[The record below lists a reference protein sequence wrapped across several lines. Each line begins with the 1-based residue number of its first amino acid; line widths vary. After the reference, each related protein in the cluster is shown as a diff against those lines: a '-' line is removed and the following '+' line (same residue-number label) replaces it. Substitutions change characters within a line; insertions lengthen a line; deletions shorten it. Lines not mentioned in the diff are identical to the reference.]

1 MKTPFSIFPL
11 HRHLA
16 AVAVSLGFLGLS
28 AHAALIAAPATAPG
42 VAGAPAGNTL
52 PGAPPE
58 EDIFDIRP
66 PIHIAGEVFWVG
78 WAAGTLAA
86 VGLGYGVWRLLRGK
100 LRMKLPYEVAL
111 EKLLASRPPVPQSG
125 AGAHLL
131 GPGLGGRTLLYR
143 ANVPGTRRTS
153 NDRGVSLRS
162 CHQRRRPARR
172 APRHPRRI
180 SRPLRS
186 RKVRDVAAQHP
197 ADGSHAP
204 KRPRLH
210 PRHGTARES
219 AASRNP
225 GSRVPAGGHPSLT
238 THPP

>member
-66 PIHIAGEVFWVG
+66 PIHIAGEVFWAG
-78 WAAGTLAA
+78 WAAGALAA

-100 LRMKLPYEVAL
+100 LRVKLPYEVAL
-111 EKLLASRPPVPQSG
+111 EKLLAARQFLSPEQAHTFSDLVSEVVRSFIEQTFPVRAAHRTTEEFLCDLVTNADGPLAGHRDTLGEFLGHCDLAKFAMWRLSIPQMEAMLQSARDFILATGQPVKARRPETRALGSRPAVTQ
-125 AGAHLL
+125 A
-131 GPGLGGRTLLYR
+131 
-143 ANVPGTRRTS
+143 
-153 NDRGVSLRS
+153 
-162 CHQRRRPARR
+162 
-172 APRHPRRI
+172 
-180 SRPLRS
+180 
-186 RKVRDVAAQHP
+186 
-197 ADGSHAP
+197 
-204 KRPRLH
+204 
-210 PRHGTARES
+210 
-219 AASRNP
+219 
-225 GSRVPAGGHPSLT
+225 
-238 THPP
+238 

>member
-1 MKTPFSIFPL
+1 MKTPFSIFLL

-28 AHAALIAAPATAPG
+28 AHAAPIAAPATAPG

-66 PIHIAGEVFWVG
+66 PIHIAGEVFWAG
-78 WAAGTLAA
+78 WGAGALAA
-86 VGLGYGVWRLLRGK
+86 VGLGYGVWRLLRGQ
-100 LRMKLPYEVAL
+100 LRVKLPYEVAL
-111 EKLLASRPPVPQSG
+111 EKLLAARQFLSPEQAHTFSDLVSEVVRSFIEQTFPVRAAHRTTEEFLYDLVANADSPLAEHRDTLGEFLGHCDLAKFAMWRLSIPQME
-125 AGAHLL
+125 AML
-131 GPGLGGRTLLYR
+131 
-143 ANVPGTRRTS
+143 
-153 NDRGVSLRS
+153 
-162 CHQRRRPARR
+162 
-172 APRHPRRI
+172 
-180 SRPLRS
+180 
-186 RKVRDVAAQHP
+186 
-197 ADGSHAP
+197 P

-225 GSRVPAGGHPSLT
+225 GSRVPTGGHPSLT

>member
-1 MKTPFSIFPL
+1 MKTPFSIL
-11 HRHLA
+11 LLRRHLA

-28 AHAALIAAPATAPG
+28 AHAAPIAAPATAPG

-52 PGAPPE
+52 PVAAPE

-66 PIHIAGEVFWVG
+66 PIHIADEVFWAG
-78 WAAGTLAA
+78 WGAGALAA
-86 VGLGYGVWRLLRGK
+86 AGLGYGVWRLLRGK
-100 LRMKLPYEVAL
+100 LRVKLPYEVAL
-111 EKLLASRPPVPQSG
+111 EKLLAARQFLSPEQ
-125 AGAHLL
+125 AQHLL
-131 GPGLGGRTLLYR
+131 GPGLGGRALLHR

-162 CHQRRRPARR
+162 CRQRRQPARR

-186 RKVRDVAAQHP
+186 REVRDVAAQRP
-197 ADGSHAP
+197 ADGSDAA

-225 GSRVPAGGHPSLT
+225 GSRVPTGGHPSLT

>member
-42 VAGAPAGNTL
+42 VDGAPAGNTL

-66 PIHIAGEVFWVG
+66 PIHIAGEVFWAG

-100 LRMKLPYEVAL
+100 LRVKLPYEVAL
-111 EKLLASRPPVPQSG
+111 EKLLAARQFLSPEQAHTFSDLVSEVVRSFIEQRFPVRAAHRTTEEFLCDLVTNADGPLAGHRDTLGEFLGHCDLAKFAMWRLSIPQMEAMHQSARDFILATGQPVKARRPETRALGSRPAVTQ
-125 AGAHLL
+125 A
-131 GPGLGGRTLLYR
+131 
-143 ANVPGTRRTS
+143 
-153 NDRGVSLRS
+153 
-162 CHQRRRPARR
+162 
-172 APRHPRRI
+172 
-180 SRPLRS
+180 
-186 RKVRDVAAQHP
+186 
-197 ADGSHAP
+197 
-204 KRPRLH
+204 
-210 PRHGTARES
+210 
-219 AASRNP
+219 
-225 GSRVPAGGHPSLT
+225 
-238 THPP
+238 

>member
-28 AHAALIAAPATAPG
+28 AHAAPIAAPATAPG

-66 PIHIAGEVFWVG
+66 PIHIAGEVFWAG

-111 EKLLASRPPVPQSG
+111 EKLLAARQFLSPEQAHTFSDLVSEVVRSFIEQTFPVRAAHRTTEEFLCDLVTNADGPLAGHRDTLGEFLGHCDLAKFAMWRLSIPQMEAMHQSARDFILATGQPVKARRPETRALGSRPAVTQ
-125 AGAHLL
+125 A
-131 GPGLGGRTLLYR
+131 
-143 ANVPGTRRTS
+143 
-153 NDRGVSLRS
+153 
-162 CHQRRRPARR
+162 
-172 APRHPRRI
+172 
-180 SRPLRS
+180 
-186 RKVRDVAAQHP
+186 
-197 ADGSHAP
+197 
-204 KRPRLH
+204 
-210 PRHGTARES
+210 
-219 AASRNP
+219 
-225 GSRVPAGGHPSLT
+225 
-238 THPP
+238 